1 MKAKIW
7 LTNIIL
13 SLLFFSACDPATE
26 LKQEEQPIL
35 DEQISLKVSLNNSV
49 ESLADAVDA
58 IKNSADFKLLSG
70 IEPIVR
76 ENANV
81 ALMAPDRRVDSVKIL
96 LSDISGVYEY
106 SWKKVKRTPNAILR
120 FFDRTADDDNL
131 IVRLPLQKIKNYHHL
146 FIFAPIDTAL
156 TNNFE
161 ASVSEYMLSRHF
173 EKGMESQMNAD
184 LKIDNIPVG
193 TINTQKTRNK
203 INGFNFLSVYTLAS
217 GYAVL
222 NQQNTGDTAVS
233 VYSISKDDTVLYEEH
248 ITSYKVNSEPRH
260 REKIYSLTIGNVKIV
275 RIPGPNSLDSAKVY
289 VDGVLQT
296 NSKVEIV
303 MTQPDPENLGFTN
316 QKRDIKITFDDGTST
331 TIRELKGSTV
341 DDISSIFKSVRQVG
355 FATEIIDRIAANIF
369 WQKE

>member
-13 SLLFFSACDPATE
+13 SLFVFSACDSTTD
-26 LKQEEQPIL
+26 LKQGEQPLL
-35 DEQISLKVSLNNSV
+35 DEQVSLKVSLNNSV

-70 IEPIVR
+70 IEPIVQ
-76 ENANV
+76 ENV
-81 ALMAPDRRVDSVKIL
+81 AQMAPEQRADSVKIL

-106 SWKKVKRTPNAILR
+106 SWKKIKRTPNAILR

-131 IVRLPLQKIKNYHHL
+131 IVRLPLQKIRNYHLL
-146 FIFAPIDTAL
+146 FIFAPKDTAL

-161 ASVSEYMLSRHF
+161 ASVSKYMLSRHF
-173 EKGMESQMNAD
+173 EKGLEYQMNAD
-184 LKIDNIPVG
+184 LKIDNLPVG
-193 TINTQKTRNK
+193 TVNTQKTRNK
-203 INGFNFLSVYTLAS
+203 VNGYNFLSVYTLTS

-233 VYSISKDDTVLYEEH
+233 VYSISKDNVILYEEN
-248 ITSYKVNSEPRH
+248 ITSYKVNSELRH
-260 REKIYSLTIGNVKIV
+260 REKIYSLTIGNVKIERV
-275 RIPGPNSLDSAKVY
+275 LGPNSLDSAKVY
-289 VDGVLQT
+289 VNGLLQT

-303 MTQPDPENLGFTN
+303 IIQPDPENLGFTN

-331 TIRELKGSTV
+331 TIRELKGSTI
-341 DDISSIFKSVRQVG
+341 DDIGLIFKSVRQVG